1 MAILSKT
8 VILAPAVSR
17 SAGNAERSSRH
28 PAKGLWTQKKRVSK
42 SRPPTG
48 DRPEKL
54 SLVLRSGQIKI
65 KLKKILLGD
74 VSGRDSPL

>member
-17 SAGNAERSSRH
+17 SAGNAERSSRL
-28 PAKGLWTQKKRVSK
+28 PAKGFMDAKKTRLEIAPTDGRSTGKTLAGFTIWTNQDQ
-42 SRPPTG
+42 T
-48 DRPEKL
+48 EE
-54 SLVLRSGQIKI
+54 
-65 KLKKILLGD
+65 ILLGD